1 MRMNDNY
8 PPLPA
13 RELFAIGEAAAL
25 ALVKPH
31 TVRYWEKH
39 IPPLR
44 ARVVRRG
51 GRRYYNRDAV
61 LMLRRIAKLIGEE
74 SQTVAGVRQ
83 RLTTK
88 KSGNAIEYACREI
101 EKIIKLL

>member
-1 MRMNDNY
+1 MNDRLL
-8 PPLPA
+8 PLPE

-25 ALVKPH
+25 AGVQAH

-39 IPPLR
+39 IPQLR
-44 ARVVRRG
+44 ARIVRRG
-51 GRRYYNRDAV
+51 GRRYYSREAV
-61 LMLRRIAKLIGEE
+61 LMLRRIAQLIAED
-74 SQTVAGVRQ
+74 SCTVAGVRR

-88 KSGNAIEYACREI
+88 KGGDAVESACREI